1 MQEITI
7 VLGVLGG
14 ILSALFLKQ
23 FTTYKIENNS
33 KMISFDREIHSV
45 EIERNI
51 LTKAIKR
58 IQDDTQFEPDLREKL
73 LFKYEHQLG
82 VVQNKIETL
91 KSSSRNTSDEVP
103 DSEIITILED
113 KLSSINKKLHE
124 LSTKI
129 EPPTDDISIN
139 LDDEKTTPTIS
150 TPQSKSMISTPS
162 EILSHAP
169 LISSPIAAP
178 MQHDT
183 NNSETLDAK
192 PLYENIDPPTL
203 PTNFGA
209 LPSESTLVDTD
220 STTSAIDTN
229 DDLDLNEI
237 KDQIL
242 QTISKLEKS
251 EVD

>member
-1 MQEITI
+1 MQEIAI
-7 VLGVLGG
+7 ILGILAG

-23 FTTYKIENNS
+23 FTTYRIENDP
-33 KMISFDREIHSV
+33 KIVSFDREIHSV

-58 IQDDTQFEPDLREKL
+58 IQDDTQFESNLRKNL

-91 KSSSRNTSDEVP
+91 KSSSRNTSDKVS
-103 DSEIITILED
+103 DSEMITILED
-113 KLSSINKKLHE
+113 KLSSVNKKLHE

-129 EPPTDDISIN
+129 ESPTDDTNIT
-139 LDDEKTTPTIS
+139 LDDEKTTPAVSI
-150 TPQSKSMISTPS
+150 PKSKPMIPTPS
-162 EILSHAP
+162 VIPLQTP

-178 MQHDT
+178 IQHDT
-183 NNSETLDAK
+183 NNSQTLDSE
-192 PLYENIDPPTL
+192 PLYENIDSPTL
-203 PTNFGA
+203 PTNFGV
-209 LPSESTLVDTD
+209 LPRESTLVDTD
-220 STTSAIDTN
+220 STSPVISTD

-242 QTISKLEKS
+242 QTISKLEES